1 MILVRQLLHFITYL
15 SGEGS
20 WRLREHEKIIL
31 NAVISKLSENHRKL
45 VEQQLKEK
53 FFIERIPDGRI
64 NVFRFYRPKPDLKIE
79 DAEFDDLLFKVH
91 IIINGKKQISHV
103 VFYRGYLFSIEMKK
117 PGKFY
122 KGEDLAIEKVLKGKS
137 SQSYTEAIDRLEHG
151 KN

>member
-1 MILVRQLLHFITYL
+1 MILIRQLLHLITYL

-20 WRLREHEKIIL
+20 WRLREHEKVVL
-31 NAVISKLSENHRKL
+31 NAAINILSESHRQL

-64 NVFRFYRPKPDLKIE
+64 NVFRFYWSKPYLKIE
-79 DAEFDDLLFKVH
+79 DVEFDDLLLQVH
-91 IIINGKKQISHV
+91 ITVNGRKQIAHV
-103 VFYRGYLFSIEMKK
+103 VFYRGYLFSIEMKN
-117 PGKFY
+117 PGNFY
-122 KGEDLAIEKVLKGKS
+122 KGTGLAIEKVLKGKS

>member
-64 NVFRFYRPKPDLKIE
+64 NVFRFYQPKPDLKIE
-79 DAEFDDLLFKVH
+79 DEEFDDLLFKVY
-91 IIINGKKQISHV
+91 IIVNGKKQISHV

-122 KGEDLAIEKVLKGKS
+122 RGEDLAIEKVLKGKS

>member
-1 MILVRQLLHFITYL
+1 MILIRQLLHFITYL

-20 WRLREHEKIIL
+20 WRLREHEKAVL
-31 NAVISKLSENHRKL
+31 NAAIDILSERHRQL

-64 NVFRFYRPKPDLKIE
+64 NVLRFYRPKPELKVE
-79 DAEFDDLLFKVH
+79 GVEFDDLLFRVH
-91 IIINGKKQISHV
+91 IIVNGRKQISHV
-103 VFYRGYLFSIEMKK
+103 VFYRGYLFSIEMKN

-122 KGEDLAIEKVLKGKS
+122 EGNSLAVEKVLKGKS